1 MARAFPR
8 LSASLKR
15 PLANRFCPRYVV
27 RCYAITPSR
36 DHSQDGSPAKK
47 KYPGL
52 GLDIRHDDSND
63 RDVTYPVG
71 IHFNCYGSESEMLLV
86 REVAMM
92 MVMESITDKPD
103 WHVKVFDAEITNK
116 WKAEALALPVDA
128 MYKEIAEDRIAWHDG
143 AFSGQPPKPRIIL
156 DEACVDYVRLLAFVV
171 IHVRVF
177 QADSAVVHQGAAC
190 QGRVFQEIG
199 SRAHVGCLSYGRQV

>member
-1 MARAFPR
+1 MP
-8 LSASLKR
+8 SKDHTQNAS
-15 PLANRFCPRYVV
+15 
-27 RCYAITPSR
+27 T
-36 DHSQDGSPAKK
+36 AKT

-63 RDVTYPVG
+63 RDVIYPIG

-103 WHVKVFDAEITNK
+103 WHVKVFDPEIANK

-128 MYKEIAEDRIAWHDG
+128 MYKEIAEDRITWPNE
-143 AFSGQPPKPRIIL
+143 AFAAQAPKPKSIL
-156 DEACVDYVRLLAFVV
+156 DEACLDYVRLLAFLA
-171 IHVRVF
+171 IHVGVF
-177 QADSAVVHQGAAC
+177 PADSAVVYQGAAC
-190 QGRVFQEIG
+190 QGRVLQEIG
-199 SRAHVGCLSYGRQV
+199 SRAHT